1 MNKFESIF
9 YKYTKMRDEDE
20 KLTASFFKDLES
32 ISIEEVKDYYK
43 SNNKFSKYKN
53 KKWNDSFEEFLTNEI
68 LNDKTNILNSDLT

>member
-43 SNNKFSKYKN
+43 SNNKFFKYKN
-53 KKWNDSFEEFLTNEI
+53 KK
-68 LNDKTNILNSDLT
+68 